1 LFACAPIAAALVV
14 TIIIAAHHSPAHALK
29 TSMEEQ
35 IVAATT
41 AGVGFFTVGYQVL
54 YGVEG
59 LLVDDRGD
67 RNLKPL
73 LPGGRLYRCAWVFEI
88 DGFTATLWLDVLI
101 LPVVEST
108 NIGRIA
114 KYPHNHFGGP

>member
-1 LFACAPIAAALVV
+1 
-14 TIIIAAHHSPAHALK
+14 
-29 TSMEEQ
+29 MEEQ

-67 RNLKPL
+67 RNLKSL
-73 LPGGRLYRCAWVFEI
+73 LPGVVCTDVRGFLRLMGLRRLS
-88 DGFTATLWLDVLI
+88 G
-101 LPVVEST
+101 ST
-108 NIGRIA
+108 C
-114 KYPHNHFGGP
+114 